1 MIASILPG
9 RQLDRDDALHTAVI
23 DEQPGHEPFVVAND
37 AACT

>member
-9 RQLDRDDALHTAVI
+9 LQLDRDDALHTAVI